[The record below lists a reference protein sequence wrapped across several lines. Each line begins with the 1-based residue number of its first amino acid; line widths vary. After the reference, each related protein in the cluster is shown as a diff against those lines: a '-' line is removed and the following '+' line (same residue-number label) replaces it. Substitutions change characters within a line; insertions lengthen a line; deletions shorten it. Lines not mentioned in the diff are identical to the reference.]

1 MNQSFISQKVLRLSF
16 SLAKSH
22 IKIKNEGSYLG
33 FLWYVLNPIGL
44 FLTILFIK
52 QSAFSNIQIPLY
64 PLYLLVGLSSLN
76 FLNRIISTSVDLIR
90 GNGSF
95 IKFIKFPIQSLVIS
109 SVIHILFLYVVEFI
123 IIAFLSQFFGIP
135 PINLLYY
142 IFFIILFTVF
152 LLGVSFMFS
161 VLGAY
166 IVDIGN
172 VWVVI
177 SQILLFITPIFYVLD
192 GSSSNSLISFNSYNP
207 LYYFI
212 KLGRDVLLQG
222 QIDLHVFLV
231 CTLLSLTSVLIGV
244 SMFNVYKGKFA
255 ELV

>member
-1 MNQSFISQKVLRLSF
+1 MDQSFISQKVLRLSF

-64 PLYLLVGLSSLN
+64 PVYLLVGLSSLN

-95 IKFIKFPIQSLVIS
+95 IKFIKFPIQSLVIA
-109 SVIHILFLYVVEFI
+109 SVIQILFLYVLEFLL
-123 IIAFLSQFFGIP
+123 IACISYFFEIP
-135 PINLLYY
+135 WIHVVLYV
-142 IFFIILFTVF
+142 FFIFLFTMF
-152 LLGVSFMFS
+152 LLGVSFIFS

-172 VWVVI
+172 VWTVV

-192 GSSSNSLISFNSYNP
+192 SSSSDSLISINYYNP

-212 KLGRDVLLQG
+212 TLGREILLHGQVELYVLLTC
-222 QIDLHVFLV
+222 LV
-231 CTLLSLTSVLIGV
+231 LTSTSLLVGISL
-244 SMFNVYKGKFA
+244 FNRYKGKFA